1 MSSIAKGVGNVFV
14 KAGQAISGK
23 ARQAVPAG
31 TTATASAGTPQPAAR
46 AASAEEKGLALRR
59 RRGTRSLLS
68 QERIDAEAAS
78 SALAG
83 QQTTLGGM

>member
-1 MSSIAKGVGNVFV
+1 
-14 KAGQAISGK
+14 
-23 ARQAVPAG
+23 
-31 TTATASAGTPQPAAR
+31 
-46 AASAEEKGLALRR
+46 LALRR

-68 QERIDAEAAS
+68 QERIDAESAV

>member
-1 MSSIAKGVGNVFV
+1 
-14 KAGQAISGK
+14 
-23 ARQAVPAG
+23 
-31 TTATASAGTPQPAAR
+31 
-46 AASAEEKGLALRR
+46 LALRR

-68 QERIDAEAAS
+68 QERLDAEAAS

>member
-1 MSSIAKGVGNVFV
+1 MSSIAKGVGSVFV
-14 KAGQAISGK
+14 RAGQALSGK
-23 ARQAVPAG
+23 TRQAVPAG
-31 TTATASAGTPQPAAR
+31 TTATASAGAPQPAAR
-46 AASAEEKGLALRR
+46 AASAEEKSLALRR

-68 QERIDAEAAS
+68 QERIDAESAS

>member
-1 MSSIAKGVGNVFV
+1 MSGVAKGIGSVFV
-14 KAGQAISGK
+14 RAGQALGGK
-23 ARQAVPAG
+23 ERRAATPA
-31 TTATASAGTPQPAAR
+31 ASARGEAPQPAAR

-68 QERIDAEAAS
+68 QERLDAEAAS